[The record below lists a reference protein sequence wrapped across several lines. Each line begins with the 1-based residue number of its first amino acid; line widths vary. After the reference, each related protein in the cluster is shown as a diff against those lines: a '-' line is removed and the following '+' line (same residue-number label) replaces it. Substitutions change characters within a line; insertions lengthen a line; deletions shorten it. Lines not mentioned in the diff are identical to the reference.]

1 MSLSVHSVFTANGGT
16 CCPISRNLERV
27 YIMANLITSDNTKTQ
42 LFAADKAG
50 DIKVFTDYVQAG
62 LRGALFPVMKDAL
75 EQTVAVFA
83 EPEQSQDVVA
93 HVWHTFSK
101 EFTNGGSDYG
111 PKTRAALAEYLNKNL
126 NKDTLAIVKK
136 LKGYQDANKAKAL
149 GKVGLGLALKAD

>member
-1 MSLSVHSVFTANGGT
+1 MT
-16 CCPISRNLERV
+16 
-27 YIMANLITSDNTKTQ
+27 NLIAASNTKTQ
-42 LFAADKAG
+42 LSAANKAG
-50 DIKVFTDYVQAG
+50 DIRIFTDYVQAG
-62 LRGALFPVMKDAL
+62 LRGTLFPVMRDAL
-75 EQTVAVFA
+75 EQTVAAFDDA
-83 EPEQSQDVVA
+83 EKSQDVIA

-149 GKVGLGLALKAD
+149 GKVGLGLSLKAD

>member
-1 MSLSVHSVFTANGGT
+1 MT
-16 CCPISRNLERV
+16 
-27 YIMANLITSDNTKTQ
+27 NLIAASNTKTQ
-42 LFAADKAG
+42 LSAANKAG
-50 DIKVFTDYVQAG
+50 DIKIFTDYVQAG
-62 LRGALFPVMKDAL
+62 LRGSIFPVMKDAL

-126 NKDTLAIVKK
+126 NKETLAIVKK

-149 GKVGLGLALKAD
+149 GKVGLGLSLKAD

>member
-1 MSLSVHSVFTANGGT
+1 MT
-16 CCPISRNLERV
+16 
-27 YIMANLITSDNTKTQ
+27 NLIAASNTETQ
-42 LFAADKAG
+42 LVAANKAG

-101 EFTNGGSDYG
+101 NLRTVGQ
-111 PKTRAALAEYLNKNL
+111 TTALRHVRRWP
-126 NKDTLAIVKK
+126 IP
-136 LKGYQDANKAKAL
+136 QQ
-149 GKVGLGLALKAD
+149 